1 MSWIFTHEWKPHH
14 WNSQEPR
21 TRCICLWHMWP
32 QLHNRFFKHLEYTQY
47 LVLVGGDCPLS
58 NAKTQGRIQASS
70 KPYVTNITCHIAVY
84 FMLGSSKSKRQNITQ
99 WPFYQDSSI
108 ILGGNMH
115 PFQSKMGNIS
125 IFERF
130 KWPSAT
136 QATSHETW
144 FRTNPLIFWSEHVG

>member
-1 MSWIFTHEWKPHH
+1 MSVSRLFTETTTFLAARMTNGFNFNVNNPIMNTTDYSKLMKLVCFKLHE
-14 WNSQEPR
+14 
-21 TRCICLWHMWP
+21 T

-99 WPFYQDSSI
+99 
-108 ILGGNMH
+108 
-115 PFQSKMGNIS
+115 
-125 IFERF
+125 
-130 KWPSAT
+130 
-136 QATSHETW
+136 
-144 FRTNPLIFWSEHVG
+144 

>member
-1 MSWIFTHEWKPHH
+1 
-14 WNSQEPR
+14 
-21 TRCICLWHMWP
+21 MWP

-99 WPFYQDSSI
+99 WPLYQDSSI

-115 PFQSKMGNIS
+115 PFQSKMGNVS
-125 IFERF
+125 KFERF
-130 KWPSAT
+130 K
-136 QATSHETW
+136 
-144 FRTNPLIFWSEHVG
+144 RMLVGYKL

>member
-1 MSWIFTHEWKPHH
+1 MKEFLHLCSENWMSWIFAHEWKPHH
-14 WNSQEPR
+14 WYPQEPR

-108 ILGGNMH
+108 ILGENMH

-130 KWPSAT
+130 KRM
-136 QATSHETW
+136 Q
-144 FRTNPLIFWSEHVG
+144 VGYKL

>member
-1 MSWIFTHEWKPHH
+1 MGGDCPLLNAKTQGLIQST
-14 WNSQEPR
+14 SLA
-21 TRCICLWHMWP
+21 TRIPNGMDFDADNRYITSYQDICLP

-99 WPFYQDSSI
+99 
-108 ILGGNMH
+108 
-115 PFQSKMGNIS
+115 
-125 IFERF
+125 
-130 KWPSAT
+130 
-136 QATSHETW
+136 
-144 FRTNPLIFWSEHVG
+144 

>member
-1 MSWIFTHEWKPHH
+1 MHCQGPCSLGPCMS
-14 WNSQEPR
+14 R
-21 TRCICLWHMWP
+21 LYCICLWHMWP
-32 QLHNRFFKHLEYTQY
+32 QLHNRFFKDLEYTQY

-99 WPFYQDSSI
+99 WPFYLDLSM

-115 PFQSKMGNIS
+115 YFQSKMGNVS
-125 IFERF
+125 IFERSDKILGSF
-130 KWPSAT
+130 EDLDKRCGTRSF
-136 QATSHETW
+136 QETALPDNQG
-144 FRTNPLIFWSEHVG
+144 FYEV